1 MKKIFFIASLLFLI
15 TAGVNANPDKGKSP
29 KKSPVTKTA
38 VAKKPTSTALSTAAV
53 SDTTHKKAM
62 AKKHY
67 KKAKK
72 APEKAK

>member
-1 MKKIFFIASLLFLI
+1 MKKIFFIATLLCLI
-15 TAGVNANPDKGKSP
+15 TVGVNANPDKGKSP
-29 KKSPVTKTA
+29 KKSAAAKTA
-38 VAKKPTSTALSTAAV
+38 VAKKPASVALPTAV